1 MQNLVT
7 KQIFK
12 PNMLL
17 ANCHQVILGFILLAV
32 LLMVAGQSF
41 ADTRT
46 QAKRMHD
53 RLAGVPPTMAILN
66 QMVAELPANPVA
78 AALIA
83 IDNKNF
89 YNVTLKNFITPWT
102 NEAQTVFPLDS
113 GTEGTLNDYTATV
126 IGIIRDDRDFREIL
140 FENVLYT
147 GKSTLGLPDYSNVNN
162 AHYKAL
168 EERDGLDLRVDL
180 VPANEAVQSTIY
192 STTST
197 PLSAG
202 NTAGILTSRAA
213 AKAFF
218 VDGSNR
224 SMFRFTML
232 NHLCKDMEQ
241 VKDVTLVPDRIRQDV
256 SRSPG
261 GDSRIFMNAC
271 IGCHT
276 GMDPLTQA
284 FAYYDYEYPLDGNMD
299 PIYEDGRLVFNDVND
314 KDVNKKGETTD
325 TRVQEKFL
333 INPDNF
339 KYGYITTSDDWENY
353 WRTGKN
359 ALLGWN
365 PTPLASSTGKGTGAK
380 SMGQELAYS
389 DAFARCQVEKVFK
402 TVCLHPA
409 LNQTDRNQI
418 TNTLIPS
425 FKSSGYHLK
434 QVFAETAA
442 YCMGN

>member
-1 MQNLVT
+1 MNQKSNAVVMKRSDSSLVYSVLIT
-7 KQIFK
+7 GLLLISM
-12 PNMLL
+12 MLVVTS
-17 ANCHQVILGFILLAV
+17 AI
-32 LLMVAGQSF
+32 

-53 RLAGVPPTMAILN
+53 RLAGVPPTMATLN
-66 QMVAELPANPVA
+66 SMVTFIDGNNAVA
-78 AALIA
+78 AALLA

-113 GTEGTLNDYTATV
+113 GDEGTLNDYTATV

-140 FENVLYT
+140 YADVLYK
-147 GKSTLGLPDYSNVNN
+147 GKDSLGLTNPYRTTDN
-162 AHYKAL
+162 AHYKDL
-168 EERDGLDLRVDL
+168 EERVGLDLRVDL
-180 VPANEAVQSTIY
+180 VPANEAVQSTI
-192 STTST
+192 TGLPNT
-197 PLSAG
+197 A
-202 NTAGILTSRAA
+202 TAGILTSRAA

-218 VDGSNR
+218 VDGTNR
-224 SMFRFTML
+224 AMFRFTML
-232 NHLCKDMEQ
+232 NHLCNDMEQ

-299 PIYEDGRLVFNDVND
+299 PIYEDGRLVYNNVGDIDIN
-314 KDVNKKGETTD
+314 KDGDPTG

-353 WRTGKN
+353 WRVGKN

-365 PTPLASSTGKGTGAK
+365 STPLANNTGIGAGAK

>member
-1 MQNLVT
+1 MDI
-7 KQIFK
+7 KQKSNAIAGMFFSSAF
-12 PNMLL
+12 PRSALITGLL
-17 ANCHQVILGFILLAV
+17 
-32 LLMVAGQSF
+32 LLMTQAVADS
-41 ADTRT
+41 RT
-46 QAKRMHD
+46 QAKRIHD
-53 RLAGVPPTMAILN
+53 RLTGVPPTTAVLN

-102 NEAQTVFPLDS
+102 NEEQTAFPLDS

-140 FENVLYT
+140 YADVLYK
-147 GKSTLGLPDYSNVNN
+147 GKDSLELSAYSNTDN
-162 AHYKAL
+162 AHYKEL
-168 EERDGLDLRVDL
+168 EERTGLDLRTDL
-180 VPANEAVQSTIY
+180 VLTNEAVQSTITDLP
-192 STTST
+192 ST
-197 PLSAG
+197 A
-202 NTAGILTSRAA
+202 TAGILTSRAA

-218 VDGSNR
+218 VDGTNR
-224 SMFRFTML
+224 AMFRFTML

-261 GDSRIFMNAC
+261 GDSRIFINSC

-276 GMDPLTQA
+276 GMDPFTQA
-284 FAYYDYEYPLDGNMD
+284 FAYYDYEYPADGPD
-299 PIYEDGRLVFNDVND
+299 ADDTPEYQDGRMVFNDVGAIDIN
-314 KDVNKKGETTD
+314 KDGEPTG

-333 INPDNF
+333 INSDNF
-339 KYGYITTSDDWENY
+339 KFGYITISDDWENY
-353 WRTGKN
+353 WREGKN

-365 PTPLASSTGKGTGAK
+365 STPLANSTGKGSGAK

-402 TVCLHPA
+402 AVCLHPA

-418 TNTLIPS
+418 TDILIPN

>member
-1 MQNLVT
+1 MEM
-7 KQIFK
+7 KQKSNAVVMKRSDSSFFHTLLITGLLLTSM
-12 PNMLL
+12 MLI
-17 ANCHQVILGFILLAV
+17 ANQAI
-32 LLMVAGQSF
+32 

-46 QAKRMHD
+46 QAKRIHD
-53 RLAGVPPTMAILN
+53 RLTGVPPTMVVLN

-89 YNVTLKNFITPWT
+89 YNVTLKNFVTPWT
-102 NEAQTVFPLDS
+102 NEAQTVFPGDAD
-113 GTEGTLNDYTATV
+113 TEGTLNDYTATV

-140 FENVLYT
+140 YADVLYK
-147 GKSTLGLPDYSNVNN
+147 GKDSLGLSAYSNVGN
-162 AHYKAL
+162 AHYKDL
-168 EERDGLDLRVDL
+168 EERAGLDLRVDL
-180 VPANEAVQSTIY
+180 VLANEAVQSIITGLP
-192 STTST
+192 ST
-197 PLSAG
+197 A
-202 NTAGILTSRAA
+202 TAGILTSRAA

-218 VDGSNR
+218 VDGTNR
-224 SMFRFTML
+224 AMFRFTML

-284 FAYYDYEYPLDGNMD
+284 FAYYDYEYPPDGPD
-299 PIYEDGRLVFNDVND
+299 ADDTPEYEDGRLVYNNVGDIDIN
-314 KDVNKKGETTD
+314 KDGDSTG

-333 INPDNF
+333 INSDNF
-339 KYGYITTSDDWENY
+339 KYGYITTNDDWENY
-353 WRTGKN
+353 WRIGKN

-365 PTPLASSTGKGTGAK
+365 STPLANNTGKGSGAK

-402 TVCLHPA
+402 AVCLHPA
-409 LNQTDRNQI
+409 LDKADRDQI
-418 TNTLIPS
+418 TATLIPN

-442 YCMGN
+442 YCMGH

>member
-1 MQNLVT
+1 MDI
-7 KQIFK
+7 KQKSNVITGTFFDSAFPRSVLIK
-12 PNMLL
+12 GLL
-17 ANCHQVILGFILLAV
+17 LTSLILLMTQV
-32 LLMVAGQSF
+32 VA
-41 ADTRT
+41 DPRT
-46 QAKRMHD
+46 QAKRIHD
-53 RLAGVPPTMAILN
+53 RLTGVPPTIAVLN
-66 QMVAELPANPVA
+66 QMVTELPANPVA

-113 GTEGTLNDYTATV
+113 DTEGTLNDYTATV

-140 FENVLYT
+140 YADVLYR
-147 GKSTLGLPDYSNVNN
+147 GKDTLGLSAHSNVDN
-162 AHYKAL
+162 AHYKEL
-168 EERDGLDLRVDL
+168 EERAGLDLRVDL
-180 VPANEAVQSTIY
+180 VPANEAVQSTV
-192 STTST
+192 TG
-197 PLSAG
+197 LVASA
-202 NTAGILTSRAA
+202 TAGVLTSRAA

-218 VDGSNR
+218 VDGTNR
-224 SMFRFTML
+224 AMFRFTML

-241 VKDVTLVPDRIRQDV
+241 VKDVTLVPNRIRQDV

-284 FAYYDYEYPLDGNMD
+284 FAYYDYEYPPDGPD
-299 PIYEDGRLVFNDVND
+299 ADDTPEYEDGRMVFNDVGAIDIN
-314 KDVNKKGETTD
+314 KDGEPTG
-325 TRVQEKFL
+325 TRVQEKYL
-333 INPDNF
+333 INANNF
-339 KYGYITTSDDWENY
+339 KFGYITTNDDWENY
-353 WRTGKN
+353 WRVGKN

-365 PTPLASSTGKGTGAK
+365 STPLANNTGKGSGAK

-402 TVCLHPA
+402 AVCLHPA

-418 TNTLIPS
+418 TDTLIPN
-425 FKSSGYHLK
+425 FKSNGYRLK

>member
-1 MQNLVT
+1 MKEKSNAIVVKNLPITV
-7 KQIFK
+7 
-12 PNMLL
+12 
-17 ANCHQVILGFILLAV
+17 VRSV
-32 LLMVAGQSF
+32 LITGILMVSLMLMVTQAF

-53 RLAGVPPTMAILN
+53 RLAGVPPTEQILN
-66 QMVAELPANPVA
+66 QMVGYLPGNPVT
-78 AALIA
+78 AALLA

-102 NEAQTVFPLDS
+102 NEAQTVFPSDA

-140 FENVLYT
+140 FADVLYK
-147 GKSTLGLPDYSNVNN
+147 GKDSLSGVPAYSNTNN

-168 EERDGLDLRVDL
+168 EERVGLDLRVDL
-180 VPANEAVQSTIY
+180 VPSNEAVQSQITGLP
-192 STTST
+192 ST
-197 PLSAG
+197 A
-202 NTAGILTSRAA
+202 TAGILTSRAG

-218 VDGSNR
+218 VDGTNR
-224 SMFRFTML
+224 AMFRFTMV
-232 NHLCKDMEQ
+232 NHLCNDMEQ

-261 GDSRIFMNAC
+261 GDSRIFMNSC

-276 GMDPLTQA
+276 GMEPLTQA
-284 FAYYDYEYPLDGNMD
+284 FAYYDYEYPLDGNND
-299 PIYEDGRLVFNDVND
+299 PIYEDGRLVFNN
-314 KDVNKKGETTD
+314 TTD
-325 TRVQEKFL
+325 IDIDKNGNPTGTRVQEKYL
-333 INPDNF
+333 INMNNF
-339 KYGYITTSDDWENY
+339 KYGYVTTNDDWENY
-353 WRTGKN
+353 WRVGKN

-365 PTPLASSTGKGTGAK
+365 STPLSNNTGKGSGAK

-402 TVCLHPA
+402 AVCLHPP
-409 LNQTDRNQI
+409 LNSTDRAQV
-418 TNTLIPS
+418 TNTLIPN
-425 FKSSGYHLK
+425 FKSSGYRLK

>member
-1 MQNLVT
+1 MKEKFNTVGVQQIDITFVSSVLIMGALLISLMLVAT
-7 KQIFK
+7 QAI
-12 PNMLL
+12 
-17 ANCHQVILGFILLAV
+17 
-32 LLMVAGQSF
+32 

-46 QAKRMHD
+46 QAKRIHD
-53 RLAGVPPTMAILN
+53 RLTGVPPTMAVLN

-89 YNVTLKNFITPWT
+89 YNVTLKNFVTPWT
-102 NEAQTVFPLDS
+102 NEAQTVFPGDAD
-113 GTEGTLNDYTATV
+113 TEGTLNDYTATV
-126 IGIIRDDRDFREIL
+126 IGIVRDDRDFREIL
-140 FENVLYT
+140 FENVLY
-147 GKSTLGLPDYSNVNN
+147 KAKDSLGLSAYSNVDN
-162 AHYKAL
+162 AHYKEL
-168 EERDGLDLRVDL
+168 EERVGLDLRVDL
-180 VPANEAVQSTIY
+180 VPANEAVQSTI
-192 STTST
+192 TG
-197 PLSAG
+197 LVASA
-202 NTAGILTSRAA
+202 TAGVLTSRAA

-218 VDGSNR
+218 VDGTNR
-224 SMFRFTML
+224 AMFRFTML

-241 VKDVTLVPDRIRQDV
+241 VKDVTLVPNRIRQDV

-299 PIYEDGRLVFNDVND
+299 PIYEDGRLVFNDVGAIDID
-314 KDVNKKGETTD
+314 KNGDPTG
-325 TRVQEKFL
+325 TRVQEKYL
-333 INPDNF
+333 INMNNF
-339 KYGYITTSDDWENY
+339 KYGYVTTNDDWENY
-353 WRTGKN
+353 WRVGKN

-365 PTPLASSTGKGTGAK
+365 STPLANNTGKGAGAK

-402 TVCLHPA
+402 AVCLHPA
-409 LNQTDRNQI
+409 LNQTDRDQM
-418 TNTLIPS
+418 TDTLIPN

>member
-1 MQNLVT
+1 MKEKFNTVGVQQIDITFVRSVLIMGALLISLMLVAT
-7 KQIFK
+7 QAI
-12 PNMLL
+12 
-17 ANCHQVILGFILLAV
+17 
-32 LLMVAGQSF
+32 

-46 QAKRMHD
+46 QAKRIHD
-53 RLAGVPPTMAILN
+53 RLTGVPPTMAVLN

-89 YNVTLKNFITPWT
+89 YNVTLKNFVTPWT
-102 NEAQTVFPLDS
+102 NEAQTVFPGDAD
-113 GTEGTLNDYTATV
+113 TEGTLNDYTATV
-126 IGIIRDDRDFREIL
+126 IGIVRDDRDFREIL
-140 FENVLYT
+140 FENVLY
-147 GKSTLGLPDYSNVNN
+147 KAKDSLGLSAYSNVDN
-162 AHYKAL
+162 AHYKEL
-168 EERDGLDLRVDL
+168 EERVGLDLRVDL
-180 VPANEAVQSTIY
+180 VPANEAVQSTITGLVA
-192 STTST
+192 SATS
-197 PLSAG
+197 G
-202 NTAGILTSRAA
+202 VLTSRAA

-218 VDGSNR
+218 VDGTNR
-224 SMFRFTML
+224 AMFRFTML
-232 NHLCKDMEQ
+232 NHLCNDMEQ
-241 VKDVTLVPDRIRQDV
+241 VKDVTLVPNRIRQDV

-299 PIYEDGRLVFNDVND
+299 PIYEDGRLVFNDVGAIDID
-314 KDVNKKGETTD
+314 KNGDPTG
-325 TRVQEKFL
+325 TRVQEKYL
-333 INPDNF
+333 INMNNF
-339 KYGYITTSDDWENY
+339 KYGYVTTNDDWENY
-353 WRTGKN
+353 WRVGKN

-365 PTPLASSTGKGTGAK
+365 STPLANNTGKGAGAK

-402 TVCLHPA
+402 AVCLHPA
-409 LNQTDRNQI
+409 LNQTDRDQM
-418 TNTLIPS
+418 TDTLIPN

>member
-1 MQNLVT
+1 MEMKKKSNAIVVT
-7 KQIFK
+7 YVPIIFVRYVLITGIL
-12 PNMLL
+12 MLS
-17 ANCHQVILGFILLAV
+17 
-32 LLMVAGQSF
+32 LMFMVTQAI

-53 RLAGVPPTMAILN
+53 RLAGVPPTIAKLN
-66 QMVAELPANPVA
+66 EMVALLPGDPVA
-78 AALIA
+78 AALLA

-102 NEAQTVFPLDS
+102 NEAQTVFPGDAD
-113 GTEGTLNDYTATV
+113 TEGTLNDYTATV
-126 IGIIRDDRDFREIL
+126 IGIIRDNRDFREIL
-140 FENVLYT
+140 FEDVLY
-147 GKSTLGLPDYSNVNN
+147 KAKDSLGLPPYSNVNN
-162 AHYKAL
+162 EHYKAL
-168 EERDGLDLRVDL
+168 EERVDLDLRDDL
-180 VPANEAVQSTIY
+180 VPASEAVQSTVTGLP
-192 STTST
+192 ST
-197 PLSAG
+197 A
-202 NTAGILTSRAA
+202 TAGILTSRAG

-218 VDGSNR
+218 VDGTNR
-224 SMFRFTML
+224 AMFRFTMM
-232 NHLCKDMEQ
+232 NHLCNDMEQ

-261 GDSRIFMNAC
+261 GDSRIFLNSC

-284 FAYYDYEYPLDGNMD
+284 FAYYDYEYPPDGND
-299 PIYEDGRLVFNDVND
+299 ADDIPEYEDGRLVFNNVSDIDID
-314 KDVNKKGETTD
+314 KDGNPTG

-333 INPDNF
+333 INMNNF
-339 KYGYITTSDDWENY
+339 KYGYVTTNDDWENY
-353 WRTGKN
+353 WRVGKN

-365 PTPLASSTGKGTGAK
+365 STPLTGNTGKGSGAK

-402 TVCLHPA
+402 AVCLHPP
-409 LNQTDRNQI
+409 LNSTDRAQV
-418 TNTLIPS
+418 TNTLIPN

>member
-1 MQNLVT
+1 MEIKEKFNILSMQQMDIKFARSALLIGALLISLMLVAT
-7 KQIFK
+7 Q
-12 PNMLL
+12 
-17 ANCHQVILGFILLAV
+17 A
-32 LLMVAGQSF
+32 F

-53 RLAGVPPTMAILN
+53 RLAGVPPTMATLN
-66 QMVAELPANPVA
+66 QMVALLPGDPIA
-78 AALIA
+78 AALLA

-113 GTEGTLNDYTATV
+113 ATEGTLNDYTATV
-126 IGIIRDDRDFREIL
+126 IGIIRDNRDFREIL
-140 FENVLYT
+140 YADVLYK
-147 GKSTLGLPDYSNVNN
+147 GKDSLGLANPYRTTDN
-162 AHYKAL
+162 AHYKNL
-168 EERDGLDLRVDL
+168 EERVGLDLRDDL
-180 VPANEAVQSTIY
+180 VLANEAVQSTITGLP
-192 STTST
+192 ST
-197 PLSAG
+197 A
-202 NTAGILTSRAA
+202 TAGILTSRAA

-218 VDGSNR
+218 VDGTNR

-299 PIYEDGRLVFNDVND
+299 PVYEDGRLVFNDVND
-314 KDVNKKGETTD
+314 IDINKKGDATG

-333 INPDNF
+333 INMDNF
-339 KYGYITTSDDWENY
+339 KYGYITTNDDWENY
-353 WRTGKN
+353 WRVGKN

-365 PTPLASSTGKGTGAK
+365 STPLASNTGKGSGAK

-409 LNQTDRNQI
+409 LDKADRDKITD
-418 TNTLIPS
+418 TLIPS

>member
-1 MQNLVT
+1 MKEKFNAVSVQQIDITFVRSVLIMGALLISLMLVAT
-7 KQIFK
+7 QAI
-12 PNMLL
+12 
-17 ANCHQVILGFILLAV
+17 
-32 LLMVAGQSF
+32 

-46 QAKRMHD
+46 QAKRIHD
-53 RLAGVPPTMAILN
+53 RLTGVPPTMAVLN

-89 YNVTLKNFITPWT
+89 YNVTLKNFVTPWT
-102 NEAQTVFPLDS
+102 NEAQTVFPGDAD
-113 GTEGTLNDYTATV
+113 TEGTLNDYTATV
-126 IGIIRDDRDFREIL
+126 IGIVRDDRDFREIL
-140 FENVLYT
+140 FENVLY
-147 GKSTLGLPDYSNVNN
+147 KAKDSLGLSAYSNVDN
-162 AHYKAL
+162 AHYKEL
-168 EERDGLDLRVDL
+168 EERVGLDLRVDL
-180 VPANEAVQSTIY
+180 VPANEAVQSTI
-192 STTST
+192 TG
-197 PLSAG
+197 LVASA
-202 NTAGILTSRAA
+202 TAGVLTSRAA

-218 VDGSNR
+218 VDGTNR
-224 SMFRFTML
+224 AMFRFTML

-241 VKDVTLVPDRIRQDV
+241 VKDVTLVPNRIRQDV

-299 PIYEDGRLVFNDVND
+299 PIYEDGRLVFNDVGAIDID
-314 KDVNKKGETTD
+314 KNGDPTG
-325 TRVQEKFL
+325 TRVQEKYL
-333 INPDNF
+333 INMNNF
-339 KYGYITTSDDWENY
+339 KYGYVTTNDDWENY
-353 WRTGKN
+353 WRVGKN

-365 PTPLASSTGKGTGAK
+365 STPLANNTGKGSGAK

-402 TVCLHPA
+402 AVCLHPA
-409 LNQTDRNQI
+409 LNQTDRDQI
-418 TNTLIPS
+418 TDTLIPN